1 MKNEKITDGAMQKSL
16 HLRQTRSS
24 TMLHSTITKLTT
36 GELFNVKPTWFYEA
50 SFGSEKPLQ
59 KKTKKTS
66 YSQNKTKIGFAKLFC
81 LTNPRSSYG
90 NHTPFCKA
98 SSLPQKVAKPAVRFA
113 KPHRFSET
121 FFFVKKKK
129 KKVLHSHI

>member
-36 GELFNVKPTWFYEA
+36 QELFNVKPT
-50 SFGSEKPLQ
+50 LQ
-59 KKTKKTS
+59 KKKKKATTTRIR
-66 YSQNKTKIGFAKLFC
+66 KTKQKSVLRNSFC

-113 KPHRFSET
+113 KPLRFSET

-129 KKVLHSHI
+129 VLHSHIKSFSRSFAGKC